1 MALKDWA
8 LPDVAK
14 MELIHP
20 VTGATGLYLSI
31 LPEDSEVYRKKV
43 AELARRRVKA
53 GSELDV
59 VSENELNLELAAE
72 LTAASVVGW
81 SNDEAFDG
89 PYSPERAIELMKL
102 DGLAWVREQVAA
114 FRSKRTNFFRTAG

>member
-20 VTGATGLYLSI
+20 VKGATGIFLSI
-31 LPEDSEVYRKKV
+31 LPEDSEGYRKKV

-53 GSELDV
+53 GTDLDV
-59 VSENELNLELAAE
+59 VTENELNLELAHE
-72 LTAASVVGW
+72 LTAASIVGW
-81 SNDEAFDG
+81 SDDDAFDG
-89 PYSPERAIELMKL
+89 SYSPERAIELMKH
-102 DGLAWVREQVAA
+102 DGLAWIREQIIA
-114 FRSKRTNFFRTAG
+114 FRTNRSHFFRTAG